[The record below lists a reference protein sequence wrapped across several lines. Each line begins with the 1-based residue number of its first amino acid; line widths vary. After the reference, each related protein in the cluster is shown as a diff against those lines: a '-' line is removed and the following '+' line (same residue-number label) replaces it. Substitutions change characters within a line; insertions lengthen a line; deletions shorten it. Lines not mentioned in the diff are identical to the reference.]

1 MKEGFAH
8 LQLTIEKSGQSAR
21 GRLINLIDYACQSA
35 MHLPILFFFLPMI
48 GLLRDFCF
56 FRGSTIPKRMHIFN
70 GRSII
75 NSRTIGITF
84 SLISSL
90 HEASLALIFCF
101 NCLYVWIP
109 SYQACGFI
117 SNSYW
122 LSAFLLTQ
130 RADRFITQII
140 SDLPKSG
147 VNTRAIGCSKL
158 IMSFSATA
166 EPADVLVYSTPAF
179 NILLPILYRQSLPI
193 CRCERYSESQPIR
206 SRI

>member
-1 MKEGFAH
+1 MCMQFPSFDTLA
-8 LQLTIEKSGQSAR
+8 S
-21 GRLINLIDYACQSA
+21 
-35 MHLPILFFFLPMI
+35 PV
-48 GLLRDFCF
+48 
-56 FRGSTIPKRMHIFN
+56 
-70 GRSII
+70 
-75 NSRTIGITF
+75 
-84 SLISSL
+84 
-90 HEASLALIFCF
+90 HEAPLALIFCF

-193 CRCERYSESQPIR
+193 CRCERYSESQPIHSQIWLLFNPCQLQVKLTSTLGWLSGAWR
-206 SRI
+206 TLALKFQCADFCVNRYKVQIGFIYI